1 MRSFAFEPFDLPP
14 ETERLRAEVRA
25 FLAETIPHRTA
36 RERAE
41 SWMGLDPAFSRK
53 MGERGWLGMTWP
65 KKYGGHERSFAERYV
80 VIEEM
85 LAAGAPVSFH
95 WIADR
100 QSGPLLLRFG
110 TEEQRQAILPRIAR
124 GEVCFCIGMSEP
136 GAGSDLAGV
145 RTRGHKVEGGWRVSG
160 QKIWTSNAHVATTMI
175 ALVRTS
181 EGERHTG
188 LSQLLIDMTSPGVT
202 VRPIENLTG
211 AADFNEVFLDDVFVP
226 ESMLIGQDGN
236 GWKQVNAELAYER
249 SGPERY
255 LSSIRIFQEF
265 LRVIGPEPTEAERL
279 FIGQVTAQMW
289 TLRQMSLSVAGKLSR
304 GEDPMA
310 DATIV
315 KDLGTTLEQMLPPA
329 IQALVPPDHL
339 VFFEDI
345 NSGVTIGHGAP
356 IADRDFNSTLAYLVQ
371 ASPSFSLR
379 GGTREILRGIIAR
392 ELGLR

>member
-1 MRSFAFEPFDLPP
+1 
-14 ETERLRAEVRA
+14 
-25 FLAETIPHRTA
+25 
-36 RERAE
+36 
-41 SWMGLDPAFSRK
+41 MGA
-53 MGERGWLGMTWP
+53 RGWLGMTWP
-65 KKYGGHERSFAERYV
+65 KKYGGHERSFADRYV

-110 TEEQRQAILPRIAR
+110 TEEQRQTILPRIAR

-145 RTRGHKVEGGWRVSG
+145 RTRGHKVEAGWRVNG
-160 QKIWTSNAHVATTMI
+160 QKIWTSNAHVATYMI

-181 EGERHTG
+181 EGERHAG

-255 LSSIRIFQEF
+255 LSAIRIFQEF
-265 LRVIGPEPTEAERL
+265 LRVVGTEPTEAERL

-289 TLRQMSLSVAGKLSR
+289 ALRQMSLSVAGKLSR
-304 GEDPMA
+304 GEDPAA

-315 KDLGTTLEQMLPPA
+315 KDLGTTLEQDLPRQ
-329 IQALVPPDHL
+329 IQALAPTKADAS
-339 VFFEDI
+339 FEE
-345 NSGVTIGHGAP
+345 TMH
-356 IADRDFNSTLAYLVQ
+356 YLVQ
-371 ASPSFSLR
+371 SSTSFSLR